1 MNFISKQCA
10 VAGNI
15 GAYTVCQKKNCASV
29 IFWTT
34 PWNILADF
42 NNFCKQHHE
51 EAWRKWLRFCPPH
64 TIVTLPCEIQNS

>member
-29 IFWTT
+29 IF
-34 PWNILADF
+34 
-42 NNFCKQHHE
+42 
-51 EAWRKWLRFCPPH
+51 
-64 TIVTLPCEIQNS
+64 